1 MDLQSGVYHAGY
13 EQFGLM
19 RSDPALCFRALCGE
33 EPRGTKKKKKRL
45 AQKALAAAK
54 KAMASVKPSGSEAFV
69 PDGAGDDSEM
79 SESGEESEG
88 EGEGDSAP
96 PTPAATNTKRCVHV
110 CRVTSFIRT
119 SCLLNRYTRSG
130 NAASLKIRKDAHF

>member
-1 MDLQSGVYHAGY
+1 
-13 EQFGLM
+13 M

-54 KAMASVKPSGSEAFV
+54 KAMTSTKTTGSEAFV
-69 PDGAGDDSEM
+69 PDVAGDDSEM

-88 EGEGDSAP
+88 EGEGEGDSAP
-96 PTPAATNTKRCVHV
+96 PTPSAATNTKRYVMC
-110 CRVTSFIRT
+110 
-119 SCLLNRYTRSG
+119 
-130 NAASLKIRKDAHF
+130 